1 MYVFMIEIRQIISM
15 ANNLNMEGR
24 EGVTE
29 GTREGNRERD
39 RRQRTGGILVF
50 I

>member
-1 MYVFMIEIRQIISM
+1 M

-29 GTREGNRERD
+29 GKREGNRERE